1 MARRALAPELKA
13 AVLAAAQVEGARL
26 PEIAKANGISLPTIY
41 NWLKAVKVVEAVPEA
56 PLA

>member
-1 MARRALAPELKA
+1 LAPELKA

>member
-13 AVLAAAQVEGARL
+13 AVLAAAQVEGAKL
-26 PEIAKANGISLPTIY
+26 PEIALANGISLPTIY
-41 NWLKAVKVVEAVPEA
+41 NWLKAAKVVEAVPEA

>member
-41 NWLKAVKVVEAVPEA
+41 NWLKAVKVVEAVPEV